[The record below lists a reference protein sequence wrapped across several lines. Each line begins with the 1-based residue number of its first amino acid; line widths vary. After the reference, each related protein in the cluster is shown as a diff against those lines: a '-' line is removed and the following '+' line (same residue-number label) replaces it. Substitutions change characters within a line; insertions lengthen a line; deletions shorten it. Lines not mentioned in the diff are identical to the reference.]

1 MAKMSMEQALKL
13 VTGPRYAIRNMA
25 RALNMARW
33 WNTPEDELRLQ
44 AAIYVLRNWTK
55 YIKALEAKR
64 TKPG

>member
-1 MAKMSMEQALKL
+1 MAKINMEQALEL
-13 VTGPRYAIRNMA
+13 VTGPRYAIRNMV

-33 WNTPEDELRLQ
+33 CNTLEDELRLQ